1 MANTYSQIF
10 IHLVFAVKNQLN
22 PITSEKKKDLYKFIE
37 DIITEENQKLISING
52 SFDHIHLF
60 ISLKPEMKLSDLVK
74 TVKSKSA
81 KFINENNWTPG
92 KFEWQKGFGA
102 FSYSY
107 SQIPEIIKY
116 IETQEE
122 EHNKKSFKEEY
133 IELLNKFNIGYDE
146 NYLFEWI

>member
-1 MANTYSQIF
+1 MANTYSQIY
-10 IHLVFAVKNQLN
+10 IHLVFAVKNQLY
-22 PITSEKKKDLYKFIE
+22 PINSEKKKDLYKYIE
-37 DIITEENQKLISING
+37 DIITEKNQKLISING

-60 ISLKPEMKLSDLVK
+60 IILKPEMKLSDLVR
-74 TVKSKSA
+74 TVKSKSS
-81 KFINENNWTPG
+81 KFINENNWTNG
-92 KFEWQKGFGA
+92 KFEWQKGYGA

-122 EHNKKSFKEEY
+122 EHNKKSFKDEY

>member
-1 MANTYSQIF
+1 MANTYSQIY
-10 IHLVFAVKNQLN
+10 IHLVFAVKNELY
-22 PITSEKKKDLYKFIE
+22 PINSEKKKDLYKYIE
-37 DIITEENQKLISING
+37 DIITEKNQKLISING

-60 ISLKPEMKLSDLVK
+60 ISLKPEMKLSDLVRI
-74 TVKSKSA
+74 VKSKSS
-81 KFINENNWTPG
+81 KFINENNWTNG
-92 KFEWQKGFGA
+92 KFEWQKGYGA

>member
-1 MANTYSQIF
+1 
-10 IHLVFAVKNQLN
+10 VKNQLY
-22 PITSEKKKDLYKFIE
+22 PINSEKKKDLYKYIE
-37 DIITEENQKLISING
+37 EIITEENQKLISING

-60 ISLKPEMKLSDLVK
+60 ISLKPEMKLSDLVR
-74 TVKSKSA
+74 TVKSKSS
-81 KFINENNWTPG
+81 KFINENNWTNG
-92 KFEWQKGFGA
+92 KFGWQKGYGA

-107 SQIPEIIKY
+107 SQIPEIINY

-122 EHNKKSFKEEY
+122 EHNKKSFKDEY

>member
-1 MANTYSQIF
+1 MANTYSQIY
-10 IHLVFAVKNQLN
+10 IHLVFAVKNELY
-22 PITSEKKKDLYKFIE
+22 PINSEKKKDLYKYIE
-37 DIITEENQKLISING
+37 DIITEKNQKLISING

-60 ISLKPEMKLSDLVK
+60 ISLKPEMKISDLVRI
-74 TVKSKSA
+74 VKSKSS

-92 KFEWQKGFGA
+92 KFGWQKGYGA

-122 EHNKKSFKEEY
+122 EHNKKSFKDEY

>member
-1 MANTYSQIF
+1 MAKTYSQIY
-10 IHLVFAVKNQLN
+10 IHLVFAVKNELYQIN
-22 PITSEKKKDLYKFIE
+22 SEKKKDLYKYIE
-37 DIITEENQKLISING
+37 DIITEKNQKLISING

-60 ISLKPEMKLSDLVK
+60 ISLKPEMKLSDLVRI
-74 TVKSKSA
+74 VKSKSS
-81 KFINENNWTPG
+81 KFINENNWTNG
-92 KFEWQKGFGA
+92 KFEWQKGYGA